1 MDGTTFNVTG
11 ISTLDSTTVPG
22 TVNVTGEATLASA
35 IVSDLTDNR
44 ITIAGTSGALEDDAN
59 FTFDGTTFNIGAT
72 GEFTVAVA
80 SGNTQVKGTL
90 DVDGQTTVASLN
102 VEDLTADRITF
113 TTTDGEIKDSAN
125 LTFDDSTLAL
135 IGDADITGSLDVDDI
150 KIDGTTISSTTG
162 GITID
167 PDTATTGGTVT
178 IAGNLTVQGTTTTV
192 DSTTVTIDDPIFT
205 LGGDTAP
212 TVNDAKD
219 RGIEFRWY
227 SDTDG
232 QAKLGFFGFDD
243 STGRFAFRPDTTNT
257 NEVFAGPLGDLD
269 INDIYAQD
277 IAAASLTLTT
287 DLEVQYGGTGASTF
301 TAKGILY
308 GNDANAVQ
316 VTAAAGTSDASTSFQ
331 ILTTDATGT
340 PVWTDTIDEGTY

>member
-1 MDGTTFNVTG
+1 M
-11 ISTLDSTTVPG
+11 
-22 TVNVTGEATLASA
+22 
-35 IVSDLTDNR
+35 
-44 ITIAGTSGALEDDAN
+44 
-59 FTFDGTTFNIGAT
+59 
-72 GEFTVAVA
+72 
-80 SGNTQVKGTL
+80 
-90 DVDGQTTVASLN
+90 
-102 VEDLTADRITF
+102 
-113 TTTDGEIKDSAN
+113 
-125 LTFDDSTLAL
+125 
-135 IGDADITGSLDVDDI
+135 
-150 KIDGTTISSTTG
+150 
-162 GITID
+162 
-167 PDTATTGGTVT
+167 
-178 IAGNLTVQGTTTTV
+178 
-192 DSTTVTIDDPIFT
+192 TIDDPIFT